1 MRLKPD
7 PKRPKGLNTLC
18 KEVKVLWEQQAMDRS
33 VTVTAENEDEENSSA
48 GLFKLIF
55 LHILSLT
62 LGSGQTESNCKR
74 KLAADPRVR
83 KKQRQS
89 CS

>member
-1 MRLKPD
+1 MHLKPD
-7 PKRPKGLNTLC
+7 PKWPKGLNTLC
-18 KEVKVLWEQQAMDRS
+18 KEVKILQEQQAIDRS
-33 VTVTAENEDEENSSA
+33 VTVTVENEENSSV

-55 LHILSLT
+55 LCILSLT
-62 LGSGQTESNCKR
+62 LSSGQTESNRKR
-74 KLAADPRVR
+74 KLAADPHVC